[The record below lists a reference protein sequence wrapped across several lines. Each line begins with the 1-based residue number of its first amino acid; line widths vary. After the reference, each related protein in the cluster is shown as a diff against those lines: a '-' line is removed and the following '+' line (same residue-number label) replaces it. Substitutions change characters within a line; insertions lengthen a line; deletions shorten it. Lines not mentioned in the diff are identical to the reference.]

1 MSDLQDVI
9 ERLTSGPGPRSEPH
23 SASDEAGWVRLE
35 SGPET
40 KVRLSPKTG
49 LDETTRASLEGAI
62 AEALDALLKQDS
74 PFARTLV
81 DEVQQHLDLDEV
93 QERMLDQ
100 ARTWQERSS
109 SLQER
114 IDRAR
119 NRRA

>member
-9 ERLTSGPGPRSEPH
+9 ERLTSEPAPRSEPH

-49 LDETTRASLEGAI
+49 LDETTRASLEDAI

-74 PFARTLV
+74 PLATGV
-81 DEVQQHLDLDEV
+81 
-93 QERMLDQ
+93 ERDPGGGNH
-100 ARTWQERSS
+100 
-109 SLQER
+109 SLE
-114 IDRAR
+114 IGH
-119 NRRA
+119 